1 MEWTT
6 YCAVN
11 NHSALLTGLRHCT
24 AKSTGD
30 FHWGKSLRMSSR
42 SFSATI
48 SIRQFVLCLH
58 CAAAEQK
65 RMHLATRA
73 AGLVAI
79 LAVGIGIV
87 GKTAPHLFLS
97 VPNVGFILWAMTG
110 NPMPPYFSPA
120 AWQ

>member
-65 RMHLATRA
+65 RLKVIDEKFHSIQGIKHSDTIAVA
-73 AGLVAI
+73 AVEKWGTLLTTDKCLMIGLKKEVQ
-79 LAVGIGIV
+79 
-87 GKTAPHLFLS
+87 T
-97 VPNVGFILWAMTG
+97 W
-110 NPMPPYFSPA
+110 Y
-120 AWQ
+120 